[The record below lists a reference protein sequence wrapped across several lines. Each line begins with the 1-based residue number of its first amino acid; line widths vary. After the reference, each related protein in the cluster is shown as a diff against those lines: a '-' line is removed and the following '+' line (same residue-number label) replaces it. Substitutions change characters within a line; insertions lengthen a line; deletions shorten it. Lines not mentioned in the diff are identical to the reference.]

1 MPANDLF
8 HINRSESVHGCTPVF
23 TCSVQ
28 GFSLTLPAIQFTTRE
43 TTMDGFLLA
52 IEESALGVYIREDAW
67 GFAIALSVHAVG
79 MAMALGVVML
89 VNFRI
94 LGVLKQ
100 VPVLAHS
107 ALFGTAWLGFIINLL
122 SGIALYSS
130 HATEYTYQS
139 VFILKITLL
148 AIGGYLMKLTM
159 EAVEAKADEARIRLY
174 SFVTISCWIGAVITG
189 RLMAYF

>member
-1 MPANDLF
+1 
-8 HINRSESVHGCTPVF
+8 
-23 TCSVQ
+23 
-28 GFSLTLPAIQFTTRE
+28 
-43 TTMDGFLLA
+43 MDEFLLS
-52 IEESALGVYIREDAW
+52 IEESALGVYIQEDPW

-79 MAMALGVVML
+79 MAMALGVVLL

-100 VPVLAHS
+100 VPVLSHT

-122 SGIALYSS
+122 SGIALYAS
-130 HATEYTYQS
+130 HATEYTYQW
-139 VFILKITLL
+139 VFILKLTLL

-159 EAVEAKADEARIRLY
+159 EAVAANGPAGKIQLM
-174 SFVTISCWIGAVITG
+174 SFFCISCWIGAVITG